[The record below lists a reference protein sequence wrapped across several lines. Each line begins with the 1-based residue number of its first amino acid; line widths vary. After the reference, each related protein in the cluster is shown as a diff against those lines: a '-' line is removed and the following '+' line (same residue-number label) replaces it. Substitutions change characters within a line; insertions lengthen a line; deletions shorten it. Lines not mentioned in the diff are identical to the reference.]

1 MSKRIMIICEN
12 SSYLVTSLRDRLQ
25 ASDFSVNLIGADVNE
40 ISKTIKETEGVIIF
54 GDEQILEK
62 RAALNYLKDR
72 LMDDCQALLFVSG
85 SESEIEEIGNIVTKG
100 LIALEFLRPIKVNEC
115 VTEIEKALELSV
127 RMQKKKILVVD
138 DSGAMLRNVKAWLED
153 KYQVILASSG
163 AMAIKYLT
171 LNKPDLIL
179 SDYEMPVVDG
189 SQVMEMIR
197 GEADFAHI
205 PVIFLTSKG
214 DKESVMKVMALKPE
228 GYLLKTLPPA
238 EIVKSV
244 DEFFIR
250 QKANMI

>member
-1 MSKRIMIICEN
+1 MSKRIMIIYEN

-179 SDYEMPVVDG
+179 LDYEMPVVDG

-228 GYLLKTLPPA
+228 GYLLKTYLL
-238 EIVKSV
+238 
-244 DEFFIR
+244 R
-250 QKANMI
+250 RL

>member
-12 SSYLVTSLRDRLQ
+12 NSYLVTSLRDRLQ

-115 VTEIEKALELSV
+115 VTEIEKALELSA

-179 SDYEMPVVDG
+179 LDYEMPVVDG

-214 DKESVMKVMALKPE
+214 DKESVMKVMSLKPE

-250 QKANMI
+250 QKANLI